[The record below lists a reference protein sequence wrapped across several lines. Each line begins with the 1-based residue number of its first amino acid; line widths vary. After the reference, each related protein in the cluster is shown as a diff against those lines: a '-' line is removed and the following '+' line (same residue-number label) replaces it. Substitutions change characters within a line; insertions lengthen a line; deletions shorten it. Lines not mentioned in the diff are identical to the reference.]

1 MKIQGHNQQNLSANL
16 SLVLYSLAVY
26 SKKLYKLDSYERDLR
41 ITVDPVGAPE
51 RILATALSALP
62 GGVLVK
68 KHPEEM
74 AGRWKN
80 I

>member
-1 MKIQGHNQQNLSANL
+1 M
-16 SLVLYSLAVY
+16 LYSLVVY
-26 SKKLYKLDSYERDLR
+26 SKKLYKLDIYESDLR

-51 RILATALSALP
+51 RILAAALSALP
-62 GGVLVK
+62 GGGLVK
-68 KHPEEM
+68 KHPKEM